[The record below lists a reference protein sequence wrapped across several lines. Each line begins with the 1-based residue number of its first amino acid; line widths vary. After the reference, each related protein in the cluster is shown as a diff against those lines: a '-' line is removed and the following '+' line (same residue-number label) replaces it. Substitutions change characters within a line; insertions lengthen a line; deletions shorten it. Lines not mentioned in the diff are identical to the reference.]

1 MAIYAGPAIYFRGP
15 SLVKIDSPKPIEI
28 RLFAASCGALHFSCP
43 VKPTRKNK
51 WDKRVGDRIKS
62 KRYGQTLMMVLT
74 LTTGSACK

>member
-51 WDKRVGDRIKS
+51 WDKRVGDKEQKVWPNIDD
-62 KRYGQTLMMVLT
+62 GFD
-74 LTTGSACK
+74 SAWK